1 MASQKSIETKA
12 ELQEVESMANVA
24 PRIAAK
30 TAAKTV
36 QTQSSDP
43 PQWFTDTLKYLLGTP
58 LHGIFSK
65 SIMLL
70 VFHGRKTGRVYS
82 TPVSYLREGDVVTA
96 FTDSPW
102 QRNLL
107 GGAPVTVYL
116 KGKAVEGFAEVIDD
130 RDAVTEA
137 LTHFL
142 RQVRFDAR
150 FYGVSFDADGQ
161 PIREQVARGSQHHVM
176 LKIQLSG
183 PTLLNAT

>member
-1 MASQKSIETKA
+1 MARQMTIEATVEMQGA
-12 ELQEVESMANVA
+12 ESMANGA
-24 PRIAAK
+24 ARTTAK
-30 TAAKTV
+30 TA
-36 QTQSSDP
+36 QTPSADP
-43 PQWFTDTLKYLLGTP
+43 PQWFTNVLKYFLRTP

-70 VFHGRKTGRVYS
+70 LFRGRKTGRVYS

-96 FTDSPW
+96 FTDSAW

-137 LTHFL
+137 LTHHL
-142 RQVRFDAR
+142 RHVGFDAR
-150 FYGVSFDADGQ
+150 FYGVSFDANGQ
-161 PIREQVARGSQHHVM
+161 PIREQIERGSQHHVL
-176 LKIQLSG
+176 LKIQLSA
-183 PTLLNAT
+183 PTLSHATKR

>member
-1 MASQKSIETKA
+1 MARQMTIEAKVETQGA
-12 ELQEVESMANVA
+12 EAMAHG
-24 PRIAAK
+24 AAR
-30 TAAKTV
+30 TAVNTA
-36 QTQSSDP
+36 QTPSSDP
-43 PQWFTDTLKYLLGTP
+43 PQWFTNVLKYVLRTP

-70 VFHGRKTGRVYS
+70 LFRGRKTGRVYS
-82 TPVSYLREGDVVTA
+82 TPLSYLREGDVVTA

-116 KGKAVEGFAEVIDD
+116 KGKAVAGFAEVIDD

-137 LTHFL
+137 LTHHL
-142 RQVRFDAR
+142 RHLRFDAR

-161 PIREQVARGSQHHVM
+161 PIREQVESGSQHHVM
-176 LKIQLSG
+176 LKIQLSAL
-183 PTLLNAT
+183 TLSHTTQR